1 MKRTITAAF
10 VSATLT
16 ALAAS
21 AAQADQDRNRDEGAT
36 RTPIR
41 HVVVLFQEN
50 VSFDHYFGTYPH
62 AQNNPGET
70 PFLAAAFTP
79 SVNGLG
85 RELLINNPNKNAA
98 GTEQANPMR
107 LSPAQAFTCS
117 QNHNYGPEQ
126 QAVDSGLMDVFPQF
140 TGRTTSEGCAPDGTT
155 VLGYYDGNT
164 VTAMWNWAQNFAMN
178 DNYFDATYGPSTPG
192 ALNLVAGQTFGGV
205 LFFGS
210 GSSGSAFPTSY
221 QPGTTVVTDIGDFD
235 GYLDD
240 CGADAGGTAT
250 NSATL
255 RMTGRNIGDLL
266 NAQHITWGWFQGG
279 FRPTQPATFNPDG
292 SLLKPAV
299 CGAAHTGHPG
309 VPNPVAP
316 LLTGADIHTPVS
328 DYVAHHDPFMMYA
341 STANPHHLPPS
352 SVHAIGTTDRANHNY
367 DTSDFLDALKA
378 HNLPAVSFIKAPAY
392 ENGHPGNS
400 DPTSEQNWLVF
411 MVDQI
416 MQSSSWDDTA
426 IFITYDDS
434 DGWYDHVNGPIASPS
449 ATSVDA
455 LAGPGNCGRP
465 LAGANPA
472 RCGHGPRLP
481 LLLVSPW
488 ANPNYVDHT
497 LTNQASVIRFIEANW
512 RLGSI
517 DGGEAA
523 NGQASFDRTAGTL
536 LNLFNFDARPSL
548 DPVLLNCNGTYVAR
562 HHSAPTGCP

>member
-1 MKRTITAAF
+1 MKRTIPVALAA
-10 VSATLT
+10 AALT
-16 ALAAS
+16 ALTAT
-21 AAQADQDRNRDEGAT
+21 AAQADQDRDASEHT

-41 HVVVLFQEN
+41 HVIVLFQEN

-70 PFLAAAFTP
+70 PFFAAQFTP
-79 SVNGLG
+79 SINGLG
-85 RELLINNPNKNAA
+85 PELLNNNPNRNAA
-98 GTEQANPMR
+98 GTAQANPMR

-140 TGRTTSEGCAPDGTT
+140 TGRTASEGCAPDGTT

-164 VTAMWNWAQNFAMN
+164 VTALWNWAQNFALN
-178 DNYFDATYGPSTPG
+178 DNYFDATFGPSTPG
-192 ALNLVAGQTFGGV
+192 AINLIAGQTFGGV

-210 GSSGSAFPTSY
+210 GSTGSAFPTTYSSG
-221 QPGTTVVTDIGDFD
+221 QTVVTDIGDFD
-235 GYLDD
+235 AYLDD

-255 RMTGRNIGDLL
+255 RMTGRNVGDLL
-266 NAQHITWGWFQGG
+266 NAAHVTWGWFQGG

-292 SLLKPAV
+292 SLKTPAV
-299 CGAAHTGHPG
+299 CGASHTGHPG

-316 LLTGADIHTPVS
+316 LLTGADIHTPVA
-328 DYVAHHDPFMMYA
+328 DYVSHHNPFMMYA
-341 STANPHHLPPS
+341 STSNPHHLAPS
-352 SVHAIGTTDRANHNY
+352 SVRAIGFTDRANHNY
-367 DTSDFLDALKA
+367 DAGDFFDALRE
-378 HNLPAVSFIKAPAY
+378 HSLPALSFVKAPAY
-392 ENGHPGNS
+392 ENCHPGNS

-411 MVDQI
+411 VVDQV
-416 MQSSSWDDTA
+416 MQSPYWADTA

-449 ATSVDA
+449 STAVDA
-455 LAGPGNCGRP
+455 LAGPGNCGKP

-497 LTNQASVIRFIEANW
+497 LTDQASIINFVESNW
-512 RLGSI
+512 RLGTI
-517 DGGEAA
+517 DPPDAPNA
-523 NGQASFDRTAGTL
+523 QSSFDRTAGTL

-548 DPVLLNCNGTYVAR
+548 EPVLLNCNGTYLAR
-562 HHSAPTGCP
+562 HERAPSSCP